1 MYFHIRLIK
10 WLIQIADR
18 KKIETDEL
26 QIKIKTCKLQADVTT
41 LLTMLNPKLSQKQTE
56 DKTYGCLLKENI

>member
-1 MYFHIRLIK
+1 MYFDIGLIK

-18 KKIETDEL
+18 KKIETYEL
-26 QIKIKTCKLQADVTT
+26 QIKIKTCKLQAYVTT
-41 LLTMLNPKLSQKQTE
+41 LLTIFSPELSQKQTE